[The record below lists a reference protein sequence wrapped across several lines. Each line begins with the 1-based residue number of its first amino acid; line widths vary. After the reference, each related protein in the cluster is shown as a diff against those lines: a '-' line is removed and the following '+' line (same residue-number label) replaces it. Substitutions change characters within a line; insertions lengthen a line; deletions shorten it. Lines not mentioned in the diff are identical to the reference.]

1 MKQSLYE
8 QNGGTY
14 REENGHLIPNLA
26 LPESNEQPIGKYG
39 LIHLDYLKK
48 HRRGTYTTLLTEGRL
63 NAYLAF
69 IDQGAK
75 EMLEDL
81 IIKFAEKDGIT
92 EDLKARNQLEWVE
105 KINSIKA
112 FAEESVIEAWC
123 RLPHY
128 EARG

>member
-39 LIHLDYLKK
+39 MIHLDYLKK

-63 NAYLAF
+63 NAYLA
-69 IDQGAK
+69 DVDSQAK
-75 EMLEDL
+75 KMLDL
-81 IIKFAEKDGIT
+81 IIKQSAEREGVN
-92 EDLKARNQLEWVE
+92 EDLKAKDQLKWVQMM
-105 KINSIKA
+105 NNIKA
-112 FAEESVIEAWC
+112 SAEEAVTVEFLENPIKYS
-123 RLPHY
+123 
-128 EARG
+128 